1 MKKRKGEGHMKLEGK
16 IAIVTGSGRG
26 LGRSIALCL
35 AEEGAAV
42 VVVSLHQETADQVAA
57 EIKSRGGRSLAL
69 AHNVTKREE
78 IVPIVKASFDTFGRI
93 DILVNNA
100 GGATSGQPG
109 GTDPL
114 AQLEAEFDANYEL
127 NIKPTVFMSK
137 IISPYF
143 IKQKSG
149 KIVNIASV
157 AGRFAFAPIIPV
169 VYGSM
174 KAALIRYTQ
183 SLANSLGP
191 HNINVNCVCPGI
203 IYTDA
208 WQKGARSIVEK
219 MPQYKGLDPRVWFT
233 NLLEGKYPDLVA
245 ATPLRREQT
254 PEDIGR
260 AVVFLVSEDARNI
273 TGQALNVDGG
283 LVKD

>member
-1 MKKRKGEGHMKLEGK
+1 MKLEGK
-16 IAIVTGSGRG
+16 VAIVTGAGRG

-35 AEEGAAV
+35 AEEGAAIAV
-42 VVVSLHQETADQVAA
+42 ISLHQETAEQAA
-57 EIKSRGGRSLAL
+57 TEIRSRGGKALAL
-69 AHNVTKREE
+69 ACDVTQREAILPAVKNVL
-78 IVPIVKASFDTFGRI
+78 DTFGKI
-93 DILVNNA
+93 DILINNA
-100 GGATSGQPG
+100 GGAVSGQAS

-127 NIKPTVFMSK
+127 NIKPAAFMCK
-137 IISPYF
+137 AVSPYF

-149 KIVNIASV
+149 KIINVASV

-169 VYGSM
+169 IYGSM

-208 WQKGARSIVEK
+208 WQKGARAVVEK
-219 MPQYKGLDPRVWFT
+219 MPQYKGLEPRTWFT
-233 NLLEGKYPDLVA
+233 NLLEGKCPELVA

-254 PEDIGR
+254 PEDVGR

-273 TGQALNVDGG
+273 TGQSLNIDGG